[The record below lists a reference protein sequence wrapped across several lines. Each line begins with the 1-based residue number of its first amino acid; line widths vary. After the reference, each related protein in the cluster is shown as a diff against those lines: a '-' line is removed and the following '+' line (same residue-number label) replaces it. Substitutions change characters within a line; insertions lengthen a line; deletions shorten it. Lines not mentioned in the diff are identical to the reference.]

1 MAAAVR
7 SVKVDCSVPLTF
19 VFMQAR
25 TARAGTRQERSV
37 PGEKGAAWPGV
48 VGRRLG
54 STGDQPT
61 FTCICM

>member
-25 TARAGTRQERSV
+25 TARAGTREEISVHGER
-37 PGEKGAAWPGV
+37 V
-48 VGRRLG
+48 VLRWLG
-54 STGDQPT
+54 SIGEQAM
-61 FTCICM
+61 FNYICV